1 MQLSLPED
9 TAPLKEMFERFF
21 AAEATPAR
29 VRAAEPVGYDAD
41 LWRELVALEAPF
53 LRLSG
58 EAGGGGMSLLDAC
71 VLMEEAG
78 RRLAPAPL
86 AEAIV
91 TLRILGEAGGDV
103 AHAWIDKVR
112 DGETVLTLALR
123 EVKDGKA
130 QAVPGGAVA
139 KGVLTFDGTH
149 LVIEVLGAPL
159 DAPFTLGGNA
169 VGTFVPGQG
178 ERHVIASNAD
188 AAAIWAAGIEEWK
201 LLNSAALIGLSRE
214 ALTMAAAY
222 ACERFAFGQPIGANQ
237 GLAHPLAVD
246 AIDADGAALYLWW
259 ALRGI
264 ADGSQDAAANVSL
277 LYWWASRVASSSV
290 AHAIHTFGGY
300 GLSTEYDIQLY
311 HRRAKSWSLAL
322 GDPEAE
328 LVRGG
333 RRLLLGEAAVLPD
346 PGAVDIDFSPAEG
359 GEELAAEARA
369 VFATVIDPANP
380 RDGSQDFESHDW
392 DVHRA
397 MGKARLLYPEWPEKW
412 GGRGA
417 DAQSV
422 RAANAVWQEVGYAG
436 LARGVTGMAGV
447 LAQKFG
453 TPELQEEVLG
463 RFANGEVTACLG
475 FTEPSGGSDVFAA
488 KTRAVRDGADWI
500 INGQKM
506 FTSGAELAQYV
517 LLLARTNPD
526 VPKHKGLTLF
536 LMPLDRPG
544 VEIHPVHTFM
554 DERTNGTFYQD
565 VRIEDRYRLGE
576 VDGGVKCMA
585 AALSME
591 QGGSYY
597 FHEML
602 EMIEAAAEWARGEE
616 RDGAPLIE
624 HPGTLARLARV
635 HAHACIS
642 QALNGRVQ
650 WTRLSGE
657 PDLAY
662 GPATKV
668 FTTQAFIEDSADLL
682 DLTAP
687 GSLVRGNSGL
697 GLIEKGYRHS
707 TATSIYGGTSEVLR
721 SMVAE
726 RRLGLPRSR
735 T

>member
-21 AAEATPAR
+21 VAEATPAR
-29 VRAAEPVGYDAD
+29 VRAAEPIGFDPD
-41 LWRELVALEAPF
+41 LWRDLVALEAPL
-53 LRLSG
+53 LRVSAK
-58 EAGGGGMSLLDAC
+58 AGGGGMGLLDAC

-86 AEAIV
+86 AEVIV
-91 TLRILGEAGGDV
+91 ALRILGEVGGDV
-103 AHAWIDKVR
+103 AHEWIEKVR

-123 EVKDGKA
+123 ETVTGKP

-139 KGVLTFDGTH
+139 KGVLTFDGTE
-149 LVIEVLGAPL
+149 LAIEVPAAPL
-159 DAPFTLGGNA
+159 DAPATLGGNA
-169 VGTFVPGQG
+169 VGIFVPGQG
-178 ERHVIASNAD
+178 ERYVLANNAD
-188 AAAIWAAGIEEWK
+188 AAAAWSAGIEEWK
-201 LLNSAALIGLSRE
+201 LLNSAALIGLSRQ
-214 ALTMAAAY
+214 ALTMAAEY
-222 ACERFAFGQPIGANQ
+222 ACDRVAFGQPIGANQ

-259 ALRGI
+259 TLRGI
-264 ADGSQDAAANVSL
+264 ADGAPDAAANVSL

-311 HRRAKSWSLAL
+311 HRRAKSWALAL

-333 RRLLLGEAAVLPD
+333 RRLLLGEEATLPD
-346 PGAVDIDFSPAEG
+346 PGAVDVDFSPPEG
-359 GEELAAEARA
+359 GEELADEARA
-369 VFATVIDPANP
+369 VFATVIDPAHP

-392 DVHRA
+392 EVHRA
-397 MGKARLLYPEWPEKW
+397 MGRARLLYPEWPEKW

-453 TPELQEEVLG
+453 TPELQEEVLQ
-463 RFANGEVTACLG
+463 RFANGEVASCLG

-488 KTRAVRDGADWI
+488 KTRAVRDGNDWI

-506 FTSGAELAQYV
+506 FTSGAELSSYV
-517 LLLARTNPD
+517 LMLARTNPD

-554 DERTNGTFYQD
+554 DERTNATFYQD

-576 VDGGVKCMA
+576 VDGGVRAMSV
-585 AALSME
+585 ALSME
-591 QGGSYY
+591 QGGSPYA
-597 FHEML
+597 HDMMEML
-602 EMIEAAAEWARGEE
+602 AAATQWAREEE

-624 HPGTLARLARV
+624 HPGTLARLAKV

-642 QALNGRVQ
+642 KALIGRVM

-657 PDLAY
+657 PDFAY
-662 GPATKV
+662 GPANKV

-687 GSLVRGNSGL
+687 ASLVRGASGL
-697 GLIEKGYRHS
+697 GIIEKGYRHS

-735 T
+735 A